1 MRGDGMDINEMMLRI
16 VEALE
21 KQTTFPDWSTLIQQF
36 SMFASWFTII
46 FLLFE
51 RHSKQRP
58 YLQISFELV
67 RSSLACLVIR
77 NVGECPLVVSS
88 IKLSKEFVGQL
99 SQKTQ
104 NRIASLETSDIKIFP
119 NNFYVFSLDETTGSI
134 LNNFEVKKVTIS
146 YKYNKLGKLFREYKE
161 QSNVD
166 FSQYA
171 SMLIYISEIDELKGS
186 VDNLLVEAKAIKKLI
201 LSTKISDTHTSRIVE

>member
-1 MRGDGMDINEMMLRI
+1 MDTKEVMLRI
-16 VEALE
+16 VEYLE
-21 KQTTFPDWSTLIQQF
+21 NQATFPDWSTLIQLF
-36 SMFASWFTII
+36 SMLASWITII

-67 RSSLACLVIR
+67 RSSLACLIIR

-88 IKLSKEFVGQL
+88 IKLSKDFVEQL
-99 SQKTQ
+99 NQETQ
-104 NRIASLETSDIKIFP
+104 NRITSLETSDIKIFP
-119 NNFYVFSLDETTGSI
+119 KNFYVFSLDVTTGTI
-134 LNNFEVKKVTIS
+134 LNNFKVKKLTLE
-146 YKYNKLGKLFREYKE
+146 YKYNKLVNLYRKYEE
-161 QSNVD
+161 QSIID

-186 VDNLLVEAKAIKKLI
+186 VDKLLGEVTQIKKLI
-201 LSTKISDTHTSRIVE
+201 PSTRISDTNTARIVE

>member
-1 MRGDGMDINEMMLRI
+1 MDTKEVMLRI
-16 VEALE
+16 VEYLE
-21 KQTTFPDWSTLIQQF
+21 NQATFPDWSTLIQLF
-36 SMFASWFTII
+36 SMLASWITII

-67 RSSLACLVIR
+67 RSSLACLIIR

-88 IKLSKEFVGQL
+88 IKLSKDFVEQL
-99 SQKTQ
+99 NQETQ
-104 NRIASLETSDIKIFP
+104 NRITSLETLDIKIFP
-119 NNFYVFSLDETTGSI
+119 KNFYVFSLDVTTGTI
-134 LNNFEVKKVTIS
+134 LNKFKVKKLTLE
-146 YKYNKLGKLFREYKE
+146 YKYNKLGNLYRKYEE
-161 QSNVD
+161 QSIID

-186 VDNLLVEAKAIKKLI
+186 VDKLLGEVTQIKKLI
-201 LSTKISDTHTSRIVE
+201 PSTRISDTNTTRIVE

>member
-1 MRGDGMDINEMMLRI
+1 MDTKEVMLRI
-16 VEALE
+16 VEYLE
-21 KQTTFPDWSTLIQQF
+21 NQATFPDWSTLIQLF
-36 SMFASWFTII
+36 SMLASWITII

-67 RSSLACLVIR
+67 RSSLACLIIR

-88 IKLSKEFVGQL
+88 IKLSKDFVEQL
-99 SQKTQ
+99 NQETQ
-104 NRIASLETSDIKIFP
+104 NRITSLETSDIKIFP
-119 NNFYVFSLDETTGSI
+119 KNFYVFSLDVTTGTI
-134 LNNFEVKKVTIS
+134 LNNFKVKKLTLE
-146 YKYNKLGKLFREYKE
+146 YKYNKLVNLYRKYEE
-161 QSNVD
+161 QPIID

-186 VDNLLVEAKAIKKLI
+186 VDKLLGEVTQIKKLI
-201 LSTKISDTHTSRIVE
+201 PSTRISDTNTARIVE